1 MVRSQRDS
9 QRSRCC
15 SGWPLSGNGRVI
27 GLVTRCRACEDRVQ
41 VGQVERGLFPPS
53 GAKIA
58 EFETA
63 EPQRLQVVSLF
74 LPNSA
79 TMENSSQNVAKTNKI
94 EPTQTLF
101 LTTDRLMGYSL
112 GKAQKADEEFTV
124 RPGLRTG
131 SAAFHGSVAKMRK
144 DYLKA
149 TDSEDFAIHPH
160 STFRHDWL
168 IMMMILMSVNVIVI
182 PLGISFFT
190 EPIYTGGIWISYI
203 VLSDLIA
210 IVDLALNFYI
220 GYIDEK
226 LEYAGGVDVSRVGY
240 AASRVVRLIKL
251 TRIMSL
257 LRLLRFSSL
266 MRYVRYWKEI
276 HEWDVGM
283 TRVLHL
289 MYWIAVAVLF
299 CHWNACLQFLIVL
312 IQEFPENSWVRI
324 QGLENAPIRVQYT
337 YAIFRALCHMMC
349 LDYGALQLPEGV
361 TEIWILNLS
370 MLTGSIMYALLL
382 AQVTAM
388 VANSDSSR
396 RVYREKVH
404 EYKEFLRHH
413 QLPMALRLKVLNQLA
428 QQFRGKWF
436 DETVIFGELSESLK
450 QEVIHH
456 NCSSL
461 VANAPFFKD
470 CDENFMIA
478 MLSKLKFQVAQSGE
492 VLFQEGAVGNYMLF
506 IERGTMLME
515 GLNFSK
521 KLTDGAFLGEMS
533 ILTDEKREATV
544 TAVTPCKFY
553 TISKAD
559 FKETL
564 ELYPK
569 MKGHFEK
576 VLLVKQETLP
586 HESISKDT
594 ISLE

>member
-226 LEYAGGVDVSRVGY
+226 LEIIIMERRKIRNHYLKTWFMVD
-240 AASRVVRLIKL
+240 LIG
-251 TRIMSL
+251 IMPIDYIFL
-257 LRLLRFSSL
+257 LA
-266 MRYVRYWKEI
+266 K
-276 HEWDVGM
+276 
-283 TRVLHL
+283 
-289 MYWIAVAVLF
+289 
-299 CHWNACLQFLIVL
+299 
-312 IQEFPENSWVRI
+312 EFPENSWVRI

>member
-226 LEYAGGVDVSRVGY
+226 LE
-240 AASRVVRLIKL
+240 
-251 TRIMSL
+251 
-257 LRLLRFSSL
+257 
-266 MRYVRYWKEI
+266 
-276 HEWDVGM
+276 
-283 TRVLHL
+283 
-289 MYWIAVAVLF
+289 
-299 CHWNACLQFLIVL
+299 
-312 IQEFPENSWVRI
+312 EFPENSWVRI